1 MSGISPDNGSKPP
14 KINLKEVIEQSEWK
28 NDPLVFEQRAS
39 LAIAQWVLILF
50 ASVYV
55 LAFSATFLLLWRTDA
70 TFEKGADLIKFMIQ
84 SLLPLVT
91 LAVGYYLGD
100 KNPLNKQRDENG
112 DLPSGRGAQSVF
124 LRCLSPRNAQSP
136 RWSANAL

>member
-1 MSGISPDNGSKPP
+1 MSGTSPDNGSKPT
-14 KINLKEVIEQSEWK
+14 KINLKEVIEHSEWK
-28 NDPLVFEQRAS
+28 NDPLVGFEQRAS

-55 LAFSATFLLLWRTDA
+55 LAFLATFLLLWRTDA

-100 KNPLNKQRDENG
+100 KNRSQQT
-112 DLPSGRGAQSVF
+112 SGRK
-124 LRCLSPRNAQSP
+124 R
-136 RWSANAL
+136 